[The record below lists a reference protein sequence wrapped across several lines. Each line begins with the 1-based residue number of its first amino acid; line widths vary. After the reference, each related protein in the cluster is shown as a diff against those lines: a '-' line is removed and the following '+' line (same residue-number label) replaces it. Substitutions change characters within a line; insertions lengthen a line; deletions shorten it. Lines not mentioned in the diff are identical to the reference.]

1 MIANKK
7 GNGKSSRMKT
17 QLITFFDSYTL
28 IYAINKLD
36 A

>member
-28 IYAINKLD
+28 IICD
-36 A
+36 